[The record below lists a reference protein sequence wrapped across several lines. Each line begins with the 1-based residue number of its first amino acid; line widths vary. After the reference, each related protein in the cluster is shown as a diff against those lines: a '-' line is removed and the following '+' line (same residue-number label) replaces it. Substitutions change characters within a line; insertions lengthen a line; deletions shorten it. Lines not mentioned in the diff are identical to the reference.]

1 MFFHN
6 VKVDRITEA
15 QIAAAREII
24 PSLDIR
30 PVTSVE
36 EALDVAVKRASPQM
50 DRYEYVDGNREL
62 VVIHKASVRNMTDR
76 RAVNF
81 VRETDEGWFFNLAV
95 LGD

>member
-15 QIAAAREII
+15 QVEAARKII
-24 PSLDIR
+24 PSLDIS
-30 PVTSVE
+30 PVTTVE
-36 EALDVAVKRASPQM
+36 EALLVAVKKATPQL
-50 DRYEYVDGNREL
+50 DRYEYVDENREL
-62 VVIHKASVRNMTDR
+62 IVTTHGSAQNGKDR

-81 VRETDEGWFFNLAV
+81 VCETDEGWFFNLAV

>member
-15 QIAAAREII
+15 QIVAARKII
-24 PSLDIR
+24 PSLDIS

-36 EALDVAVKRASPQM
+36 EALLVAVKKTTPQL

-62 VVIHKASVRNMTDR
+62 VVITNGSVRNGKDR

-81 VRETDEGWFFNLAV
+81 VCETDEGWFFNLAV